1 MVENLTVFQEDDL
14 DQTVDAQLEDAQEP
28 NNDLLDDMDD
38 GIDTFASEE
47 NATQPA
53 RRAPALLSDSDD
65 EG

>member
-1 MVENLTVFQEDDL
+1 MLENLTVFQEDDL

-47 NATQPA
+47 HATQPA